1 MNLYKIIFS
10 AIYII
15 LLFFYFFS
23 ETSGNL
29 LKRSVNKTALSTMF
43 FSNFIFFTFEDGI
56 QISPI
61 NVASFIA
68 ITFCFLADIILLFN
82 FVKGAVAFSIG
93 NIALSVYAFMTLAKY
108 NISLSLVWWSAII
121 FVVVLGAYLIAIY
134 LLRMNYKKYGIKMVI
149 YLVTVT
155 LNGSLGVAIFA
166 TCNDFNAKI
175 LGLGFVL
182 FMLSDYLLVTYKIY
196 RKEKWILRSNSGL
209 YFIGMLLITMSFI

>member
-29 LKRSVNKTALSTMF
+29 LKRSINKTALSTMF
-43 FSNFIFFTFEDGI
+43 FSNFIFFVFADGI
-56 QISPI
+56 QISAM
-61 NVASFIA
+61 NVVSFLA
-68 ITFCFLADIILLFN
+68 ITFCFMADIILLFD
-82 FVKGAVAFSIG
+82 FVKGAIAFSLG
-93 NIALSVYAFMTLAKY
+93 NVALSVYAFMTLAKFK
-108 NISLSLVWWSAII
+108 ISLSLVWWSAII
-121 FVVVLGAYLIAIY
+121 FVVVLGAYLIAMF
-134 LLRMNYKKYGIKMVI
+134 LLRMNYKKYGIKMLI

-155 LNGSLGVAIFA
+155 LHGSLGVAIA
-166 TCNDFNAKI
+166 VTCNDFNAKI
-175 LGLGFVL
+175 FGLGLVL

-196 RKEKWILRSNSGL
+196 RKTNWILRSNSAL